1 MIQRRSIAL
10 FSLSFLDCICC
21 GFGAII
27 LLFVLTMGS
36 QTEAMRELNER
47 LQRIMAQQLA
57 TLAQFRLDRDQ
68 LQRQQVRSSQV
79 AKAREEQ
86 QSLQAL
92 LDQIQLQIQLQSLG
106 QRELETRIEEL
117 QKDFAAR
124 QKAPELE
131 LPIEPTPIGLPA
143 GPNYLCFV
151 IDSSGSMRD
160 PTSERI
166 WPIVLRKFD
175 EVLDAYPEVK
185 GIQFLDADGRFILGG
200 GRAEERWLED
210 TPDVRNAIKAALFRY
225 DIFSNSNPVPGIM
238 RALRQLH
245 DPEDPGMRMGIF
257 ILGDEFTGTADA
269 VLRRLDELN
278 PRDENGDRRVV
289 ISAIGFPTAVKMGF
303 SMGNTGVKYANLM
316 REVAFQH
323 DGAFIA
329 LQDIEMDDR
338 TSSGRGGGRARE
350 TAQ

>member
-1 MIQRRSIAL
+1 MIQRRNIQV

-36 QTEAMRELNER
+36 QTEAMRELRDR
-47 LQRIMAQQLA
+47 LQRIMQQQLA

-68 LQRQQVRSSQV
+68 LQRQQVYSSQV
-79 AKAREEQ
+79 AKAQEEA
-86 QSLQAL
+86 QSLKSL
-92 LDQIQLQIQLQSLG
+92 LEQIQQQMQLQRLG
-106 QRELETRIEEL
+106 QQQLQVEIDELK
-117 QKDFAAR
+117 KDFAAR
-124 QKAPELE
+124 QKKPELE
-131 LPIEPTPIGLPA
+131 LPIAPTPIGLPA
-143 GPNYLCFV
+143 GPNHVCFV

-200 GRAEERWLED
+200 RSGERWLED
-210 TPDVRNAIKAALFRY
+210 TPEVRNAIKAALFRY

-245 DPEDPGMRMGIF
+245 DPNDPAMKMGIF

-278 PRDENGDRRVV
+278 PRDENGDRKVM

-338 TSSGRGGGRARE
+338 TSSGRGRARGGR
-350 TAQ
+350 

>member
-1 MIQRRSIAL
+1 MIQRRNIQV

-36 QTEAMRELNER
+36 QTEAMRELRDR
-47 LQRIMAQQLA
+47 LQRIMQQQLA

-68 LQRQQVRSSQV
+68 LQRQQTYSSQV
-79 AKAREEQ
+79 AKAQEES
-86 QSLQAL
+86 QSLKSL
-92 LDQIQLQIQLQSLG
+92 LEQIQQQIQLQRLGQQQLQV
-106 QRELETRIEEL
+106 EIDEMK
-117 QKDFAAR
+117 KDFAAR
-124 QKAPELE
+124 QRKPELE

-143 GPNYLCFV
+143 GPNHVCFV

-200 GRAEERWLED
+200 RSGERWLDD
-210 TPDVRNAIKAALFRY
+210 TPEVRNAIKAALFRY

-245 DPEDPGMRMGIF
+245 DPNDAEMKMGIF

-278 PRDENGDRRVV
+278 PRDDNGDRKVM
-289 ISAIGFPTAVKMGF
+289 ISAIGFPTAVRMGF

-338 TSSGRGGGRARE
+338 TTSGRGQARGGR
-350 TAQ
+350 

>member
-1 MIQRRSIAL
+1 MITRRPIAI

-36 QTEAMRELNER
+36 QTEAMRDLNDR

-57 TLAQFRLDRDQ
+57 TLAQFRLERDQ
-68 LQRQQVRSSQV
+68 LQRQQIHSSQV
-79 AKAREEQ
+79 AKAKEEQ
-86 QSLQAL
+86 QSLQSL
-92 LDQIQLQIQLQSLG
+92 LEQIQQQIQLQRLG
-106 QRELETRIEEL
+106 QREMQTQIDEL

-143 GPNYLCFV
+143 GPNHICFV

-160 PTSERI
+160 PTTERI

-200 GRAEERWLED
+200 SRAEERWL
-210 TPDVRNAIKAALFRY
+210 PDAPETRGAIKTALFRY

-245 DPEDPGMRMGIF
+245 NPEDPEMRMGIF

-278 PRDENGDRRVV
+278 PRNEDGDRKVM
-289 ISAIGFPTAVKMGF
+289 ISAIGFPTAVRMGF

-338 TSSGRGGGRARE
+338 TSSGRGGSAGSSP
-350 TAQ
+350 